1 MKQIDAI
8 KKDIWEALG
17 DYNRAN
23 KNYLEKTTTLIARYL
38 RVFYSWNF
46 FFFNQIAYFSCS
58 LVSCSCRLREGWH
71 VLSIFRLLDWMCS
84 HCKRTAP
91 RFKWNSA
98 KTTSPLQFGLGGFY
112 SCAPS
117 VLRPAPSGKT
127 HWMCRTVSD
136 CWSCETSKVLW

>member
-46 FFFNQIAYFSCS
+46 FFLIKLHIS
-58 LVSCSCRLREGWH
+58 LVL
-71 VLSIFRLLDWMCS
+71 LSLVVV
-84 HCKRTAP
+84 
-91 RFKWNSA
+91 
-98 KTTSPLQFGLGGFY
+98 G
-112 SCAPS
+112 
-117 VLRPAPSGKT
+117 
-127 HWMCRTVSD
+127 
-136 CWSCETSKVLW
+136 